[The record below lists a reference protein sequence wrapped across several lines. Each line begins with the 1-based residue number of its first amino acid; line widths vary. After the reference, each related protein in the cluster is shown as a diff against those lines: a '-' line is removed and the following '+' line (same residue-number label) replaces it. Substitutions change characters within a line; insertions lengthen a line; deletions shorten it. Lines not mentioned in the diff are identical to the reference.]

1 MGSCRARSDRGKP
14 GSNNT
19 RERHRVISDDNA
31 SLHHAIRTATK
42 FMIDAELEDW
52 VEEQNVQKGI
62 SPAPGVMISRANEI
76 KHNLVC

>member
-1 MGSCRARSDRGKP
+1 MHSWAGGGCRWGMYL
-14 GSNNT
+14 
-19 RERHRVISDDNA
+19 VV
-31 SLHHAIRTATK
+31 LLLVV
-42 FMIDAELEDW
+42 MIDAELEDW